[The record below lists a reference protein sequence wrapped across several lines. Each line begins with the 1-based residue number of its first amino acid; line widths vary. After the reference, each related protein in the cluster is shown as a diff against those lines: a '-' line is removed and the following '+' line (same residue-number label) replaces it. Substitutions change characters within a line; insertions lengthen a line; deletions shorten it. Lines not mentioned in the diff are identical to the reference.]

1 MNIPLNQFE
10 QYINE
15 TILAR
20 GLSYFRN
27 GYVSEPEEIAHGVYE
42 AIVEGSE
49 NYTVQLSLENGVV
62 TDYVCNCPYDYGP
75 VCKHIAAVLFY
86 LQQDEL
92 EIRQKE
98 KKTNGEKPASPSGR
112 KVRKKRKTKA
122 DQIVELLEKVSHEEL
137 KQFIIERTVHNR
149 SFRDLFLSTYAHYNS
164 NESKKQYS
172 QLVNSILR
180 TASDRHGFI
189 DWSSSRQVGIEISHL
204 LATAQKQIENNNYK
218 SAFYI
223 CTAVME
229 EMTEAL
235 QYSDDSNGDIGG
247 SIYSACELFYE
258 IVKNNTNE
266 EIRNSIFDYCV
277 NAFERNVYSGWD
289 WHTDMLQI
297 ASIVLKSDSEFDK
310 LMIIMDKHQESE
322 YTQETIQDIK
332 YQILL
337 KVKGEN
343 EANIY
348 LEQNIS
354 NSRLR
359 RTAIV
364 NSVAKEDFNRARK
377 IAFDGI
383 EHDEKDKPGLAKEW
397 YDWLLKIAQATNDKE
412 NIIKYARYLLI
423 DNFRNEQDY
432 YQVLKQYIPQNKW
445 DNYVNDIISDIRKT
459 GRWTAQSL
467 ISNIYIREKW
477 WDKLFEFVKQSPSL
491 NTISEYEQYLAK
503 DYSKELSEMYAVAV
517 IKYLEQNMGRKH
529 YQLACR
535 YLRRIIKLGNREK
548 ANELIEKF
556 RNDYP
561 ARKALMEELN
571 NV

>member
-15 TILAR
+15 TILSR

-49 NYTVQLSLENGVV
+49 NYTVQLSLENGIVS
-62 TDYVCNCPYDYGP
+62 DYVCNCPYDYGP

-92 EIRQKE
+92 EIKQKG
-98 KKTNGEKPASPSGR
+98 KKTNEEKPTSPSGR

-137 KQFIIERTVHNR
+137 KQFIIERTIHNR

-172 QLVNSILR
+172 NLVNSILR

-189 DWSSSRQVGIEISHL
+189 DWSSSRQVGTEISHL
-204 LATAQKQIENNNYK
+204 LDTAQKQLENNNYK

-229 EMTEAL
+229 EMVEAL

-247 SIYSACELFYE
+247 SIYTACELFYE
-258 IVKNNTNE
+258 IAKTDSNE
-266 EIRNSIFDYCV
+266 EIRKSIFDYCV
-277 NAFERNVYSGWD
+277 DAFERGIYSGWD
-289 WHTDMLQI
+289 WHTDILQI
-297 ASIVLKSDSEFDK
+297 ASIVLKSDNEFDS
-310 LMIIMDKHQESE
+310 LMALMDKDQESE

-337 KVKGEN
+337 KVKGED
-343 EANIY
+343 EANKY
-348 LEQNIS
+348 LEQNIT

-359 RTAIV
+359 RAAII
-364 NSVAKEDFNRARK
+364 NAVAKDDFNKAGE

-383 EHDEKDKPGLAKEW
+383 KHDEKDKPGLAKEW

-432 YQVLKQYIPQNKW
+432 YQILKQHIPKKEWN
-445 DNYVNDIISDIRKT
+445 NYVNDIIADIRKK
-459 GRWTAQSL
+459 GRWIDQSL

-491 NTISEYEQYLAK
+491 NTISEYEQYLSK
-503 DYSKELSEMYAVAV
+503 DYSKELSEMYALAV

-535 YLRRIIKLGNREK
+535 YLRRIIKLGNRDK

-556 RNDYP
+556 RIDYP

>member
-1 MNIPLNQFE
+1 MKIPLNQFE

-27 GYVSEPEEIAHGVYE
+27 AHVSELEEIAHGVYE

-49 NYTVQLSLENGVV
+49 NYTVQLSLENGII
-62 TDYVCNCPYDYGP
+62 TDYACNCPYDYGP

-86 LQQDEL
+86 MQQDEL
-92 EIRQKE
+92 EIKQKE
-98 KKTNGEKPASPSGR
+98 KKTNGEM

-122 DQIVELLEKVSHEEL
+122 DQILELLEKVSYEEL
-137 KQFIIERTVHNR
+137 KQFIIERTEHNR

-172 QLVNSILR
+172 NLVSSILR
-180 TASDRHGFI
+180 SASDRYGFI
-189 DWSSSRQVGIEISHL
+189 DWSSSRQLGIEIFHL
-204 LATAQKQIENNNYK
+204 LDTAQKQKENNNYK
-218 SAFYI
+218 TAFYI
-223 CTAVME
+223 STAVME

-247 SIYSACELFYE
+247 CIYSACDLFYE
-258 IVKNNTNE
+258 IAKNNTNE
-266 EIRNSIFDYCV
+266 EIRKSIFDYCV
-277 NAFERNVYSGWD
+277 NAFEKNIYSGWD
-289 WHTDMLQI
+289 WDTDMLQI
-297 ASIVLKSDSEFDK
+297 ASIVLESDSEFDK
-310 LMIIMDKHQESE
+310 LMILMEKSQKSE
-322 YTQETIQDIK
+322 YTQETIQEIK

-343 EANIY
+343 EATKY
-348 LEQNIS
+348 LEQNIT
-354 NSRLR
+354 NSKLR

-364 NSVAKEDFNRARK
+364 NALAREEFDK
-377 IAFDGI
+377 AREIATEGI
-383 EHDEKDKPGLAKEW
+383 KHDEKNKPGLAIEW
-397 YDWLLKIAQATNDKE
+397 YNWLLKIAQATNDKE

-432 YQVLKQYIPQNKW
+432 YQVLKQLIPENEW
-445 DNYVNDIISDIRKT
+445 NSYVNDIIADIRRN
-459 GRWTAQSL
+459 GRWTAQNH

-491 NTISEYEQYLAK
+491 DTISGYEQYLAK
-503 DYSKELSEMYAVAV
+503 DYSKELSEMYADAV
-517 IKYLEQNMGRKH
+517 IKHLEHNMGRKH

>member
-92 EIRQKE
+92 EIRQNE

-258 IVKNNTNE
+258 IAKNNTNE
-266 EIRNSIFDYCV
+266 EIRKSILDYCV
-277 NAFERNVYSGWD
+277 EAFERNIYSGWD

-297 ASIVLKSDSEFDK
+297 ASIVLQSDSEFDK

-332 YQILL
+332 Y
-337 KVKGEN
+337 
-343 EANIY
+343 
-348 LEQNIS
+348 
-354 NSRLR
+354 
-359 RTAIV
+359 
-364 NSVAKEDFNRARK
+364 
-377 IAFDGI
+377 
-383 EHDEKDKPGLAKEW
+383 
-397 YDWLLKIAQATNDKE
+397 
-412 NIIKYARYLLI
+412 
-423 DNFRNEQDY
+423 
-432 YQVLKQYIPQNKW
+432 
-445 DNYVNDIISDIRKT
+445 
-459 GRWTAQSL
+459 
-467 ISNIYIREKW
+467 
-477 WDKLFEFVKQSPSL
+477 
-491 NTISEYEQYLAK
+491 
-503 DYSKELSEMYAVAV
+503 
-517 IKYLEQNMGRKH
+517 
-529 YQLACR
+529 
-535 YLRRIIKLGNREK
+535 
-548 ANELIEKF
+548 
-556 RNDYP
+556 
-561 ARKALMEELN
+561 
-571 NV
+571 

>member
-1 MNIPLNQFE
+1 M
-10 QYINE
+10 
-15 TILAR
+15 
-20 GLSYFRN
+20 
-27 GYVSEPEEIAHGVYE
+27 
-42 AIVEGSE
+42 
-49 NYTVQLSLENGVV
+49 
-62 TDYVCNCPYDYGP
+62 
-75 VCKHIAAVLFY
+75 
-86 LQQDEL
+86 
-92 EIRQKE
+92 
-98 KKTNGEKPASPSGR
+98 
-112 KVRKKRKTKA
+112 
-122 DQIVELLEKVSHEEL
+122 
-137 KQFIIERTVHNR
+137 
-149 SFRDLFLSTYAHYNS
+149 
-164 NESKKQYS
+164 
-172 QLVNSILR
+172 
-180 TASDRHGFI
+180 
-189 DWSSSRQVGIEISHL
+189 
-204 LATAQKQIENNNYK
+204 
-218 SAFYI
+218 
-223 CTAVME
+223 
-229 EMTEAL
+229 
-235 QYSDDSNGDIGG
+235 
-247 SIYSACELFYE
+247 
-258 IVKNNTNE
+258 
-266 EIRNSIFDYCV
+266 
-277 NAFERNVYSGWD
+277 
-289 WHTDMLQI
+289 
-297 ASIVLKSDSEFDK
+297 
-310 LMIIMDKHQESE
+310 
-322 YTQETIQDIK
+322 
-332 YQILL
+332 L

-397 YDWLLKIAQATNDKE
+397 YDWLLKIAQATNNKE

-432 YQVLKQYIPQNKW
+432 YLILKQYIPQKEW

-491 NTISEYEQYLAK
+491 NKISEYEQYLAK

-571 NV
+571 KA